1 MLKGSRRGNYVSTLN
16 KPVVIHKIGKPQ
28 HVSKDEILRFLDDFI
43 TSKEAF
49 IDNNN
54 NNNNTGNSATNIN
67 NDNDANKNTLQQN
80 QIATAGGAS
89 DITLNIDTNLTS
101 SLSQLKRIQRD
112 FKGLPPQSVALSSIT
127 RVDNTDDKRT
137 ESKDTEQEK
146 EDKISKSATGGTKKT
161 FAD

>member
-16 KPVVIHKIGKPQ
+16 KPFVIHKIGKPQ

-49 IDNNN
+49 VDN